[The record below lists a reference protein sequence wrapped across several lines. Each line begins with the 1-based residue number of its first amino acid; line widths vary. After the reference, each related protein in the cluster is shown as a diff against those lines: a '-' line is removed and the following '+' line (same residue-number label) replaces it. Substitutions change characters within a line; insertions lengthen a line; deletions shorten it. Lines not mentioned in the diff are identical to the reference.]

1 MLSPDEIAA
10 LLTATHPDPFAVLG
24 PHAEGDWVWIRTL
37 RPGAIGVEVLR
48 PDNDGFEAAVI
59 GELSKLD
66 EAGLFEGWVTP
77 FELGDAYR
85 LRVHYP
91 LGHVEDIDDPYRFAS
106 SIGELDRHLLGEGS
120 HLRPWQVLGSR
131 PWVQEGV
138 AGVRFC
144 VWAPDASRVSVIGAF
159 NEWDGRRHPMRL
171 HPGLGVWELF
181 VPGIGV
187 GSIYKYEVRSREG
200 VVLPGKADPFAFA
213 TELRPASASVVAPVP
228 VPKPLREYGQLNLR
242 TAPLSIYEVHLG
254 SWRRP
259 DHRAPPSTDTLAG
272 DPAFLDWDALAQL
285 LPPYVAELGFT
296 HIELLPCIEHPFD
309 GSWGYQVT
317 GMYAPTRRFGDPAGF
332 ARLIAACHE
341 HGLGVLLDWVPA
353 HFPNDPHGLALFDG
367 SAAYEYPDPR
377 EGLHRDW
384 NTLIY
389 NFGRNEVRNF
399 LIGSALY
406 WLECWDLD
414 GLRVDAVASMLYR
427 DYSRKEGEWITNV
440 HGGRENL
447 EAVALLQRVNE
458 VVAAERPGAIVIAE
472 ESTIWP
478 GVSRPIS
485 AGGLGF
491 SYKWNMGWMHDTL
504 AYMAELPEHRKH
516 HHQRLTFGST
526 YAYSENFV
534 LPLSHDEVVHGKGS
548 LLNKMAGDRW
558 QKFANLRAYYG
569 FMWTQPGKKLL
580 FMGGEFAQQ
589 REWDHDG
596 ELEWQLL
603 DSNHEDHASH
613 RGMQSLVRDLNA
625 LYRGVV
631 ALHELDC
638 DKAGFEWITADDS
651 EHSVLAYLRMDRE
664 GAQILVV
671 CNFTP
676 TPRDG
681 YRVGLAEAGRWR
693 LRLNTDAT
701 RYGGS
706 GYADLEQGD
715 MRGMGGMGDEIESD
729 EIASDGRPHSLALI
743 LPPLATM
750 ILEPVES
757 Q

>member
-1 MLSPDEIAA
+1 LLSPDEIDA
-10 LLTATHPDPFAVLG
+10 LLAAVHPDPFAVLG
-24 PHAEGDWVWIRTL
+24 PHLDDDGAVWIRAL
-37 RPGAIGVEVLR
+37 RPGALNVEVL
-48 PDNDGFEAAVI
+48 DSINTSII
-59 GELSKLD
+59 GTLTRID
-66 EAGLFEGWVTP
+66 VAGMFEGRVVKLEP
-77 FELGDAYR
+77 GAPYR

-91 LGHVEDIDDPYRFAS
+91 LGHFEDIDDPYRFGT

-120 HLRPWQVLGSR
+120 HLRPWLVLGSR
-131 PWVQEGV
+131 PWLQEGV

-144 VWAPDASRVSVIGAF
+144 VWAPDASRVSVVGAF

-187 GSIYKYEVRSREG
+187 GTIYKYELRSREG
-200 VVLPGKADPFAFA
+200 VVLPGKADPYAFA

-228 VPKPLREYGQLNLR
+228 VPRPLREIGQLNVP
-242 TAPLSIYEVHLG
+242 TAPITIYEVHLG

-259 DHRAPPSTDTLAG
+259 DRRHLPSTDTLAA
-272 DPAFLDWDALAQL
+272 DPAFLDWDTLAEQ

-296 HIELLPCIEHPFD
+296 HVELLPCVEHPFD

-332 ARLIAACHE
+332 ARLIAACHA
-341 HGLGVLLDWVPA
+341 HGLGVILDWVPA

-427 DYSRKEGEWITNV
+427 DYSRSEGEWVTNV

-447 EAVALLQRVNE
+447 EAVTLVQRVNE
-458 VVAAERPGAIVIAE
+458 VIAAERPGAIVTAE

-485 AGGLGF
+485 EGGLGF
-491 SYKWNMGWMHDTL
+491 NYKWNMGWMHDTL
-504 AYMAELPEHRKH
+504 AYMAELPEHRKF
-516 HHQRLTFGST
+516 HHQRMTFGST
-526 YAYSENFV
+526 YAFSEDFV

-558 QKFANLRAYYG
+558 QKFANLRAYYA

-580 FMGGEFAQQ
+580 FMGGEWAQQ
-589 REWDHDG
+589 REWNHDG
-596 ELEWQLL
+596 ELDWQLL
-603 DSNHEDHASH
+603 DEDHEGNAEH
-613 RGMQSLVRDLNA
+613 RGVRQLVRDLNA
-625 LYRGVV
+625 LYRGVA

-651 EHSVLAYLRMDRE
+651 EHSVLAWLRMDRD
-664 GAQILVV
+664 GRQILVV

-676 TPRDG
+676 TPLNG
-681 YRVGLAEAGRWR
+681 YRVGLTQAGRWQ

-706 GYADLEQGD
+706 GYADLVE
-715 MRGMGGMGDEIESD
+715 GDEIMSE
-729 EIASDGRPHSLALI
+729 EITSDGRPHSLGLI
-743 LPPLATM
+743 LPPLAT
-750 ILEPVES
+750 IVLEPVLEPVQPIKQS
-757 Q
+757 

>member
-1 MLSPDEIAA
+1 MMLSPNEIVA
-10 LLTATHPDPFAVLG
+10 LLAAAHPDPFAVLG
-24 PHAEGDWVWIRTL
+24 PHADAIGVWIRTL
-37 RPGAIGVEVLR
+37 QPGALGVEVLR
-48 PDNDGFEAAVI
+48 AADDVVLR
-59 GELSKLD
+59 ELQLID
-66 EAGLFEGWVTP
+66 EAGLFEGRVAP
-77 FELGDAYR
+77 FEQSDAYR
-85 LRVHYP
+85 LRVHFP
-91 LGHVEDIDDPYRFAS
+91 LGHVVDVEDPYRFGT

-120 HLRPWQVLGSR
+120 HLRPWHVFGAQPR
-131 PWVQEGV
+131 VQQGV

-144 VWAPDASRVSVIGAF
+144 VWAPEASRVSVVGAF

-187 GSIYKYEVRSREG
+187 GTVYKYEVRSREG
-200 VVLPGKADPFAFA
+200 VVLPGKADPYAFA
-213 TELRPASASVVAPVP
+213 CELRPASASVVAPRP
-228 VPKPLREYGQLNLR
+228 VPQPLRQRGKLNDR
-242 TAPLSIYEVHLG
+242 ASPISIYEVHLG

-259 DHRAPPSTDTLAG
+259 AHRVPPSTDTLSG
-272 DPAFLDWDALAQL
+272 DPAFLDWDTLAEL

-296 HIELLPCIEHPFD
+296 HVELLPCVEHPFD

-332 ARLIAACHE
+332 ARLIAACHA
-341 HGLGVLLDWVPA
+341 HGLGVILDWVPA

-367 SAAYEYPDPR
+367 SAAFEYPDPR
-377 EGLHRDW
+377 EGVHRDW

-414 GLRVDAVASMLYR
+414 GLRADAVASMLYR
-427 DYSRKEGEWITNV
+427 DYSRNPGEWVTNV
-440 HGGRENL
+440 NGGRENL
-447 EAVALLQRVNE
+447 EAITLVQRVNE
-458 VVAAERPGAIVIAE
+458 VVAAERPGAVVIAE

-478 GVSRPIS
+478 GVSRAIS
-485 AGGLGF
+485 EGGLGF
-491 SYKWNMGWMHDTL
+491 AYKWNMGWMHDTL

-516 HHQRLTFGST
+516 HHTRLTFGLT
-526 YAYSENFV
+526 YAFSENFV

-580 FMGGEFAQQ
+580 FMGGELAQQ
-589 REWDHDG
+589 REWNHDA
-596 ELEWQLL
+596 ELDWQLL
-603 DSNHEDHASH
+603 DESHEGHAEH
-613 RGMQSLVRDLNA
+613 RGVWSLVKDLNA
-625 LYRGVV
+625 LYRGVA

-638 DKAGFEWITADDS
+638 EQAGFEWITANDS

-664 GAQILVV
+664 GAQMLIV

-676 TPRDG
+676 RPLDG
-681 YRVGLAEAGRWR
+681 YRVGLTQPGTWR

-701 RYGGS
+701 RYAGS
-706 GYADLEQGD
+706 GYADLA
-715 MRGMGGMGDEIESD
+715 ESD
-729 EIASDGRPHSLALI
+729 EITSEAITSDGRPHSLALI
-743 LPPLATM
+743 LPPLSTL
-750 ILEPVES
+750 ILEPIPPIEDIK
-757 Q
+757 